1 MVSTKAAPRA
11 HRHRV
16 QDPPHAAHMRCP
28 RLFLQTAK
36 FPFFRQRDFLPSGS
50 GVSFPQAAEPLV
62 LYSWNALAA
71 PCSGIAWGC
80 ILFRPEELVPP
91 FLTNKLAVWVG
102 NALAA
107 RGLYHFCSWIALAAL
122 DLYHFC
128 SWIAQE
134 FSILESASGLQ
145 RREKANYVGS
155 RTTPYILWDTLPARL
170 TWRTH
175 QSKRITDSFSRSL
188 PPQFTK
194 PCENGHASLKRKCLS
209 LGLQHSIPARF
220 TRKRPSVKKCDC

>member
-128 SWIAQE
+128 SWIAQVIHMFRTPCKIA
-134 FSILESASGLQ
+134 FSWKTQNPLLSNAISLFCPRQNSGKKWLQPVESLIPEGFCYRGEKRQIMWAAGPLPTYYGTLYLQ
-145 RREKANYVGS
+145 
-155 RTTPYILWDTLPARL
+155 D
-170 TWRTH
+170 
-175 QSKRITDSFSRSL
+175 
-188 PPQFTK
+188 
-194 PCENGHASLKRKCLS
+194 
-209 LGLQHSIPARF
+209 
-220 TRKRPSVKKCDC
+220 